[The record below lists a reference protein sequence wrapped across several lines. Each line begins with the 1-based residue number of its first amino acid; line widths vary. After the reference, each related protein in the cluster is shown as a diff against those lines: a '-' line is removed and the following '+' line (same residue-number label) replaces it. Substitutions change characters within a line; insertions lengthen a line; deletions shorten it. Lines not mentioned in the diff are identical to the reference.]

1 MIQLKIVS
9 GKMAGAVM
17 AARHFP
23 VQVGRAPDAHL
34 QLEENGVWEEHLQ
47 IDFKPGTGFVL
58 EARPNAIT
66 SVNGRH
72 VQTTILRNGDL
83 IEIGSTKIR
92 FWLGEVRQRNSRIRE
107 WLVWTIIVCV
117 SLGQVALIYWLMAD

>member
-1 MIQLKIVS
+1 
-9 GKMAGAVM
+9 
-17 AARHFP
+17 
-23 VQVGRAPDAHL
+23 
-34 QLEENGVWEEHLQ
+34 
-47 IDFKPGTGFVL
+47 
-58 EARPNAIT
+58 
-66 SVNGRH
+66 
-72 VQTTILRNGDL
+72 L